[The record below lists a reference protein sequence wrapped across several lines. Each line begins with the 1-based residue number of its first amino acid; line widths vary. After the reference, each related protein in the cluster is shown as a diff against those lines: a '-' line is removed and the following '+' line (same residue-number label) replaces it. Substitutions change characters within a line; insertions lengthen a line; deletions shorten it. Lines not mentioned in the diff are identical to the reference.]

1 MREFIENRT
10 IPITIGSRTYVIH
23 IPLAN
28 DREAMLLGRYLENAS
43 FDDIWEQIVLEEEYD
58 TYWMQR
64 DFEWFFSSQ
73 SNGD

>member
-1 MREFIENRT
+1 MREFVDNRI

-28 DREAMLLGRYLENAS
+28 DREAILLGRYLENAS
-43 FDDIWEQIVLEEEYD
+43 FDDVYEQIILEEEYD

-64 DFEWFFSSQ
+64 DYEWFFGSIRD
-73 SNGD
+73 GG